1 MLVSKFPPKQNLSSF
16 FKLKGLKH
24 KKHQGE
30 IVECWH
36 VEELSLVL
44 DMK

>member
-1 MLVSKFPPKQNLSSF
+1 MLVSKFSPKQDLPSF

-30 IVECWH
+30 IIGCWH
-36 VEELSLVL
+36 VEGLSLVL